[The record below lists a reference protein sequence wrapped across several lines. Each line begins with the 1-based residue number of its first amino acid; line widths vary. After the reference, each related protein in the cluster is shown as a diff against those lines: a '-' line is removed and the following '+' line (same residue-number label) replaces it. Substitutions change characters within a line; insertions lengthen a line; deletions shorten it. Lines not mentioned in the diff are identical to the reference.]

1 MPLRGLNARTRRIL
15 VSVIAEYIA
24 TGDPV
29 GSRTLSRKYGL
40 DLSPATIRNV
50 LADLEEAGYLH
61 QPHTSAGRVPT
72 EKALRAFIDALTE
85 FEEITRAD
93 KQAMRARFEEIF
105 SASRRADPSERM
117 RLVGQVVSDLAG
129 VAAVVAGAPT
139 DTRQLT
145 QLRFIPTRP
154 GQMLAVLVFSS
165 GAVENRSLEVG
176 GEAGDPPA
184 EHELERIHNLLADVV
199 EGRSL
204 GDLRELFVRRLES
217 GRSEIDALK
226 RKAFQL
232 GRDALRDVP
241 RKGDVVIA
249 GSTRLLDRP
258 EYDDADKLKRLLMAL
273 EERENLV
280 SLLDKTIEAG
290 SVTVY
295 IGSEVAD
302 VEGAELSL
310 IVAPYGDSERGSGT
324 VGVLGPTRMDYARIV
339 PLVDATAAAMTAA
352 LKKID

>member
-1 MPLRGLNARTRRIL
+1 MSLRGLNARTRRIL
-15 VSVIAEYIA
+15 ISAITEYIA
-24 TGDPV
+24 TGSPV

-40 DLSPATIRNV
+40 ELSPATIRNV

-72 EKALRAFIDALTE
+72 EKALRGFIEALTE
-85 FEEITRAD
+85 FEEVTRAD
-93 KQAMRARFEEIF
+93 KQVMRTRFEEIF
-105 SASRRADPSERM
+105 AVSSGADPAA
-117 RLVGQVVSDLAG
+117 RLRLAGNVVSDLAG
-129 VAAVVAGAPT
+129 VAAVVAASPT
-139 DTRQLT
+139 DARQLT
-145 QLRFIPTRP
+145 QLRFIRTKP
-154 GQMLAVLVFSS
+154 GQLLAVLVFSG
-165 GAVENRSLEVG
+165 GAVENRYIQI
-176 GEAGDPPA
+176 EAEPSD
-184 EHELERIHNLLADVV
+184 HDLERIHNLLIDVV

-204 GDLRELFVRRLES
+204 GDLRDLFVRRLENE
-217 GRSEIDALK
+217 RSEVDDFK
-226 RKAFQL
+226 RKAFEY
-232 GRDALRDVP
+232 GRDALSGASRP
-241 RKGDVVIA
+241 GDVVIA
-249 GSTRLLDRP
+249 GSTRLLERP

-280 SLLDKTIEAG
+280 DLLDKTIEAG

-310 IVAPYGDSERGSGT
+310 IVAPYGDSERGTGT

-352 LKKID
+352 LKKAE